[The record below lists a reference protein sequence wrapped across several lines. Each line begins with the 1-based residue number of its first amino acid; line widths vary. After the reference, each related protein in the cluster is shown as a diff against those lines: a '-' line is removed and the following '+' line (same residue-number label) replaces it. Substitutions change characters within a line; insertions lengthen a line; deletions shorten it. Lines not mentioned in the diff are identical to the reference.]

1 MMTKREALR
10 AILDGKSADRILA
23 IPCAFSMPIAQAG
36 YDMVE
41 AFLDP
46 EKMANAMVTCRQ
58 RLGYDG
64 YVAGTYNPAGSL
76 AGHLTDAE
84 GNPSPTGE
92 DTIRSM
98 EDIGKIR
105 SIDFEHDPFMQGLL
119 GSIRKLREL
128 DPEEPVFAIM
138 IEPAYA
144 ALTMIGASR
153 AYKSMIKNQAFFN
166 AVTEAIEEECLK
178 AYKMVWDA
186 GVDFLWFP
194 SPNFS
199 STCIS
204 RKAYEKCV
212 SESNI
217 RVLNA
222 MKDYG
227 AKIILHTC
235 GVYDDR
241 FDLVVKE
248 GGDVWHLSE
257 TNTKKVKEEWGD
269 KVALM
274 GEIPC
279 VKVFFD
285 GTPEEV
291 YNYTYQECM
300 DGGYDGRF
308 IVSGDCDIP
317 PATTDENMKAYV
329 QAAKDA
335 TEKLFGNK

>member
-23 IPCAFSMPIAQAG
+23 IPNAFSLPVVQAG
-36 YDMVE
+36 YDMFE
-41 AFLDP
+41 AMCDP
-46 EKMANAMVTCRQ
+46 NKMAGAMLKARD

-64 YVAGTYNPAGSL
+64 FCCGAYNPAGAL
-76 AGHLTDAE
+76 GGHLLDDD

-92 DTIRSM
+92 GVIRSM
-98 EDIGKIR
+98 DDVAKLKREIPEDDFLLNNLIQTAKI
-105 SIDFEHDPFMQGLL
+105 
-119 GSIRKLREL
+119 LREAE
-128 DPEEPVFAIM
+128 PEEPIFAILN
-138 IEPAYA
+138 EAPYVT
-144 ALTMIGASR
+144 LTLLGAKR
-153 AYKSMIKNQAFFN
+153 GYKAMIKNTELFN
-166 AVTEAIEEECLK
+166 AINEVVEAAVIDVFK
-178 AYKMVWDA
+178 RVWDA
-186 GVDFLWFP
+186 GVDFLWLP

-204 RKAYEKCV
+204 RKAYENCV

-217 RVLNA
+217 RTVNA
-222 MKDYG
+222 AKEYG
-227 AKIILHTC
+227 AKVVLHTC

-241 FDLVVKE
+241 FDLILKE
-248 GGDVWHLSE
+248 NGDVWHLSE

-291 YNYTYQECM
+291 YNYAYQECM